1 MMAVLEN
8 TLLLVSA
15 LVFIAACLG
24 VSAMLL
30 ASIRERRRE
39 IQLLRIIGAPP
50 YFLFLLIELEALLI
64 TLFSCVLSA
73 GLLTACLA
81 TLKDYLISHY
91 GLHIEINL
99 LTQNSFFLF
108 AAVISASV
116 IVAVIP
122 SISGYRKAR
131 SA

>member
-1 MMAVLEN
+1 
-8 TLLLVSA
+8 LVSA

-39 IQLLRIIGAPP
+39 IQLLRIVGAPSIV
-50 YFLFLLIELEALLI
+50 LFLLIELEALII
-64 TLFSCVLSA
+64 TLVSCVLGA

-81 TLKDYLISHY
+81 VLKDYFVSQY

-99 LTQNSFFLF
+99 FTQNTVYLLS
-108 AAVISASV
+108 AVISASV
-116 IVAVIP
+116 IVAIIP
-122 SISGYRKAR
+122 ALSGYGKAP
-131 SA
+131 AN